1 MDPQRLRQLLSS
13 FKTGELGEDDVLKA
27 LRDLPFENLGFAR
40 VDHHRALR
48 CGHAEVIFCQGKT
61 PQQVAAIADATLNAG
76 NNLLA
81 TRADKEVFEAVSAS
95 HSDAVYHPEGRVIT
109 VKRRPIEKLPGVVA
123 LLTAGTSDIPVAEE
137 ARVTAEMTGS
147 VVEAI
152 FDVGVAGLH
161 RILEHRPL
169 LERARVIIVVAGME
183 GALPSVVAGL
193 VSAPIIAVPT
203 SVGYGAGFQGLAPLL
218 TMLNSCAAG
227 VVVVN
232 IDNGF
237 GAGYAASL
245 MGRAIKP
252 STSDT

>member
-1 MDPQRLRQLLSS
+1 MDPNRLKQLLASY
-13 FKTGELGEDDVLKA
+13 KEGTLPEDQLLKA

-61 PQQVAAIADATLNAG
+61 PEQIVAIAEATLGAG

-81 TRADKEVFEAVSAS
+81 TRADEKVFAQVAERIP
-95 HSDAVYHPEGRVIT
+95 DAAYHAQARVIT
-109 VKRRPIEKLPGVVA
+109 VKRREIEKLPGTVA

-169 LERARVIIVVAGME
+169 LEKARVIIVVAGME
-183 GALPSVVAGL
+183 GALPSVIAGL
-193 VSAPIIAVPT
+193 VSTPIIAVPT

-245 MGRAIKP
+245 MGKTYNP
-252 STSDT
+252 KHDK

>member
-1 MDPQRLRQLLSS
+1 MDPQRLRQLLAS
-13 FKTGELGEDDVLKA
+13 FKSGELAEDDLLKA

-61 PQQVAAIADATLNAG
+61 PEQVAAIADAILAAG
-76 NNLLA
+76 HNVLA
-81 TRADKEVFEAVSAS
+81 TRADAAHMNAVSARHADALYHAQARIIS
-95 HSDAVYHPEGRVIT
+95 INRHSV
-109 VKRRPIEKLPGVVA
+109 EKIPGTVA

-147 VVEAI
+147 QVEAI

-161 RILEHRPL
+161 RLLEHRPL
-169 LERARVIIVVAGME
+169 IDRARLIIVVAGME
-183 GALPSVVAGL
+183 GALASVVAGL
-193 VSAPIIAVPT
+193 ASVPIIAVPT
-203 SVGYGAGFQGLAPLL
+203 SVGYGAGFKGLAPLL
-218 TMLNSCAAG
+218 TMMNSCAAG

-245 MGRAIKP
+245 MGRANRRP
-252 STSDT
+252 QQDT